1 MKDPLLPLVCQRS
14 LWNPQA
20 KELACDKAIDLLF
33 DSAVVLVADLE
44 NEKNDLI
51 KEFARELLKE
61 IMHFKLY
68 QRKIGDSFW
77 NLYIQAYVIM
87 FCKIFLFFGKELSI
101 LKFRAGAGFK

>member
-1 MKDPLLPLVCQRS
+1 MKQPSPLFVNVVYGC
-14 LWNPQA
+14 PQA

-77 NLYIQAYVIM
+77 NL
-87 FCKIFLFFGKELSI
+87 I
-101 LKFRAGAGFK
+101 LPIIGSAVNLISNFVMNRFPFTEI